1 VEAAVKKAVLIALAM
16 GIATAAAPSAGEA
29 KPGGCLKY
37 GAAGA
42 VAGHAAGGHA
52 VKGALAGCAAG
63 MWTRHRYNKQQREQR
78 EMQKREQRE
87 LNRKTT
93 D

>member
-1 VEAAVKKAVLIALAM
+1 MNKALLMALAL
-16 GIATAAAPSAGEA
+16 GIATTAAPSAGEA

-42 VAGHAAGGHA
+42 VAGHYAGHHT

-63 MWTRHRYNKQQREQR
+63 MWRRHQYNKQQRET
-78 EMQKREQRE
+78 
-87 LNRKTT
+87 NR
-93 D
+93 